1 MSEGLPRACEVL
13 VLSMSPT
20 TDRSALRVI
29 GVRVG
34 DLANRPVTFLLKP
47 DDAESIMADLKLKHD
62 QGSEED
68 VVIEID
74 PKFLV
79 PVIRTNE
86 AHESVPFSPA
96 T

>member
-20 TDRSALRVI
+20 PDRSALKVI

-34 DLANRPVTFLLKP
+34 DLANRPYTFLLRP
-47 DDAESIMADLKLKHD
+47 DDGTSLMADLKLHYE

-68 VVIEID
+68 VIIEID

-86 AHESVPFSPA
+86 AHESVPVTPA